1 MNKFTPY
8 EQRIIVAILI
18 AIMEA
23 DGIIDPNETVFLDK
37 IIKEFEMPQKELD
50 QISEYDLNLV
60 IQDYQNLE
68 PWKKEEA
75 VKLFIDMAKCDGYAH
90 PKELEIINA
99 LGR

>member
-1 MNKFTPY
+1 MNEFTPY

-23 DGIIDPNETVFLDK
+23 DGIIDPNETNFLNE
-37 IIKEFEMPQKELD
+37 IIGFFQMPQEELD

-60 IQDYQNLE
+60 IQDYKKFE
-68 PWKKEEA
+68 RRKKEAA

-99 LGR
+99 LGK